1 MIRMR
6 TDFFAESLGMGTS
19 MVVLMPQAAAG
30 IGMAGAGAAGTA
42 GATGADRPAGA
53 AGAMGADGTDGAG
66 ADGVDGTGAER
77 DGPGAAS
84 RTAADGVPVLYLLH
98 GLSDDC
104 TIWER
109 RTSIERYATEKG
121 IAVVMPEV
129 RRSFYADET
138 VGEKYWTYIAE
149 ELPQLLARTFR
160 ISTAQEDTF
169 VAGLSMGGFG
179 AFKLA
184 LNRPDRF
191 AAAASLSGAMDLLS
205 MDLSQH
211 DAALPQR
218 IWGDAD
224 LAGTA
229 DDLLGLLRAADPTAL
244 PSLFLDCGTE
254 DQLIEQNRRFIA
266 AADQRGIDLVSR
278 LRPGDHDWGFWD
290 EGIRDV
296 LDWLPIRR

>member
-30 IGMAGAGAAGTA
+30 IGMEGAGGVA
-42 GATGADRPAGA
+42 RPDAQ
-53 AGAMGADGTDGAG
+53 
-66 ADGVDGTGAER
+66 
-77 DGPGAAS
+77 
-84 RTAADGVPVLYLLH
+84 GVPVLYLLH

-129 RRSFYADET
+129 RRSFYADEAA
-138 VGEKYWTYIAE
+138 GEQYWTFISE
-149 ELPQLLARTFR
+149 ELPSLLARTFR
-160 ISTAQEDTF
+160 ISTVREDTF

-184 LNRPDRF
+184 LNHPERF
-191 AAAASLSGAMDLLS
+191 AAAASLSGAVDLTQMDA
-205 MDLSQH
+205 SQH
-211 DAALPQR
+211 SGHLQAR
-218 IWGDAD
+218 VWGDAGIE
-224 LAGTA
+224 GTA
-229 DDLLGLLRAADPTAL
+229 DDLLGLVRSADPSSL
-244 PSLFLDCGTE
+244 PALFLDCGTE
-254 DQLIEQNRRFIA
+254 DFLIDQNQAFIDAAEQKGLELSA
-266 AADQRGIDLVSR
+266 R
-278 LRPGDHDWGFWD
+278 LRPGAHTWDFWD

-296 LDWLPIRR
+296 LDWLPVRQ

>member
-6 TDFFAESLGMGTS
+6 TDFFAESLDMGTS

-30 IGMAGAGAAGTA
+30 IGME
-42 GATGADRPAGA
+42 
-53 AGAMGADGTDGAG
+53 GADGAGG
-66 ADGVDGTGAER
+66 ADGPGGSDAAGGA
-77 DGPGAAS
+77 D
-84 RTAADGVPVLYLLH
+84 ADGVPVLYLLH

-109 RTSIERYATEKG
+109 RTAIERYATAKG

-129 RRSFYADET
+129 RRSFYADEAL
-138 VGEKYWTYIAE
+138 GEKYWTYIAE

-160 ISTAQEDTF
+160 ISTARQDTF

-184 LNRPDRF
+184 LNHPERF
-191 AAAASLSGAMDLLS
+191 AAAASLSGAVDLLS
-205 MDLSQH
+205 MNLSLR
-211 DAALPQR
+211 DGSLPQR
-218 IWGDAD
+218 IWGEAD
-224 LAGTA
+224 LRGTA
-229 DDLLGLLRAADPTAL
+229 DDLLGLLRTQDPTAL
-244 PSLFLDCGTE
+244 PRLFLDCGTE

-266 AADQRGIDLVSR
+266 AADERGVDLVSR

-290 EGIRDV
+290 EGIQDV
-296 LDWLPIRR
+296 LDWLPIR

>member
-30 IGMAGAGAAGTA
+30 IGMEGADGISGAGADGIGT
-42 GATGADRPAGA
+42 DA
-53 AGAMGADGTDGAG
+53 AGGAG
-66 ADGVDGTGAER
+66 ADGVGSDAAGGTGA
-77 DGPGAAS
+77 DGVGTDAAGGPG
-84 RTAADGVPVLYLLH
+84 TGGVPVLYLLH

-129 RRSFYADET
+129 RRSFYADEAL
-138 VGEKYWTYIAE
+138 GEKYWTYVAE

-160 ISTAQEDTF
+160 ISTARRDTF

-184 LNRPDRF
+184 LNHPERF
-191 AAAASLSGAMDLLS
+191 AAAASLSGAVDLLS
-205 MDLSQH
+205 MDLSLG
-211 DAALPQR
+211 DPTLEKR
-218 IWGDAD
+218 IWGEAD
-224 LAGTA
+224 LRGTA
-229 DDLLGLLRAADPTAL
+229 DDLLGLLRTQDPTAL

-266 AADQRGIDLVSR
+266 AADERGVDLVSR

-290 EGIRDV
+290 EGIQDV
-296 LDWLPIRR
+296 LDWLPIRA